1 MASGFGTTKTK
12 YYRLAGGLDVVSPAL
27 SIPPG
32 RCLAMANFEP
42 FYNGGYRRCDG
53 FERFD
58 GRPKP
63 SDATFI
69 GFRVDDE
76 TYFSEGDNVIGMTS
90 GATGVICAIVDDW
103 IAVTKVTGTFQEGE
117 LLNGVVSIENS
128 PELFGAPD
136 QDTEDE
142 FLLAAQDE
150 YRADISPVPGSG
162 PVRGIWRRGETVY
175 ALRDDDDSAGQ
186 AILHKSSASGWTAS
200 GITMCWYLY
209 FDGGG
214 GGTAQ
219 ALPEE
224 GTTINGQTS
233 GATGVVH
240 RVVEHSGA
248 TAANTSAGYLVLRS
262 VTGAFLNNE
271 NLRVSTTK
279 FADCARD
286 LARFAFPAGG
296 TYRFLNHNFYGGA
309 DTYRTYGVNGVGP
322 AFEIDEDHYVSP
334 LLLPLTAADGQPP
347 SNVPF
352 LIAEHKNYLFL
363 AFPGGSLVHT
373 VVGDPLVVNGFLGS
387 AEFGIG
393 AEMTGLHSEAGNVLI
408 ITTEKFTKGLYGA
421 DISDWDLKPIGK
433 NVGGKQNSVRQLD
446 TVYSLDDLGIT
457 SLARV
462 QAFGDFSGTT
472 VSQLVQPIVKAM
484 RTKITDSTVVR
495 GSNQFRVY
503 FDDGGALVMYV
514 KAAGSESPVQSM
526 GVEFGYLS
534 YPFAVNRIYNSED
547 ETDQERTYFATDDEE
562 GLGYVYEDQ
571 IGTSFDGEEIAAYLR
586 LAFNHVG
593 TPAWRKKFRRLGV
606 ELSTTRQLDLRIVQD
621 LAYGSQENSS
631 GSSNLTTTDIDETQV
646 FGGGGFWDSMNWD
659 EFMWDGQS
667 ISNALAPLSG
677 TGENIGFVIF
687 NRSALADPFILQ
699 GLTIH
704 YDIRRLQR

>member
-1 MASGFGTTKTK
+1 VPSGFGTTKTK
-12 YYRLAGGLDVVSPAL
+12 YYRLSGGLDVVTPAL

-32 RCLAMANFEP
+32 RCLAMLNFEP

-63 SDATFI
+63 SDATFV
-69 GFRVDDE
+69 GFTVDDN
-76 TYFSEGDNVIGMTS
+76 TYFSVGDNVIGSSS
-90 GATGVICAIVDDW
+90 GATGVICGVSGDW
-103 IAVTKVTGTFQEGE
+103 VGVTKVVGDFEEGE
-117 LLNGVVSIENS
+117 LLNGVVEVTSE
-128 PELFGAPD
+128 PESLGAED
-136 QDTEDE
+136 QDMEDE
-142 FLLAAQDE
+142 FLLGAQDE
-150 YRADISPVPGSG
+150 YRDDIQPVPGEG
-162 PVRGIWRRGETVY
+162 PVRGIWQRGETVY
-175 ALRDDDDSAGQ
+175 AVRNDDDSAGQ
-186 AILHKSSASGWTAS
+186 AILHRSSASGWTTS
-200 GITMCWYLY
+200 GITMCWYLF

-214 GGTAQ
+214 GGSAQ
-219 ALPEE
+219 ALPAE

-233 GATGVVH
+233 GATAVVH
-240 RVVEHSGA
+240 RVVEHGGA
-248 TAANTSAGYLVLRS
+248 TGTNDAYGYLVLRS
-262 VTGAFLNNE
+262 VTGNFQNNE

-279 FADCARD
+279 FADSASVH
-286 LARFAFPAGG
+286 ARFALPAGG
-296 TYRFLNHNFYGGA
+296 TYRFVNHNFYGGA

-334 LLLPLTAADGQPP
+334 LLLPLTAEEDQPP
-347 SNVPF
+347 ANTPH

-408 ITTEKFTKGLYGA
+408 ITTEKFTRGLYGS
-421 DISDWDLKPIGK
+421 DTSDWDMKPIGK
-433 NVGGKQNSVRQLD
+433 NIGGKQNAVRQLD

-457 SLARV
+457 SLSRV
-462 QAFGDFSGTT
+462 QAFGDFTGATL
-472 VSQLVQPIVKAM
+472 SQLVQPIVKQM
-484 RTKITDSTVVR
+484 RTQITDSTVVR

-503 FDDGGALVMYV
+503 FEDGSALVMYV
-514 KAAGSESPVQSM
+514 KAAGSESPASTA
-526 GVEFGYLS
+526 GVEFGFLS

-562 GLGYVYEDQ
+562 GEGLVYEDQ
-571 IGTSFDGEEIAAYLR
+571 IGTSFDGEAIASYLR

-593 TPAWRKKFRRLGV
+593 SPAWRKKFRRLDV
-606 ELSTTRQLDLRIVQD
+606 ELTTTRQLDLRIVQD
-621 LAYGSQENSS
+621 LSYGSEESSS
-631 GSSNLTTTDIDETQV
+631 GQTNLVSNDIDQTDV
-646 FGGGGFWDSMNWD
+646 FGGGGFWNSSQWD
-659 EFMWDGQS
+659 EFQWDGQS
-667 ISNALAPLSG
+667 LSNARAPLSG

-687 NRSALADPFILQ
+687 NESAVADSFILQ
-699 GLTIH
+699 GLTVH